1 MFSGLLNSIGLAQ
14 NATTGLG
21 NSAQNLY
28 NQGIITGNPA
38 AQNQLSAQAQAYNQA
53 LMAASLNQQRHEWMI
68 NGRTMTWTEWLDEL
82 APGEDNPM
90 RTFLTLKYRGTK

>member
-21 NSAQNLY
+21 NSAQAQY
-28 NQGIITGNPA
+28 NQGIMGA
-38 AQNQLSAQAQAYNQA
+38 AQFNAQAQAYNQMLGGLA
-53 LMAASLNQQRHEWMI
+53 QQRHEWMI
-68 NGRTMTWTEWLDEL
+68 NGRTMSWSEWLDEL